1 MDGRW
6 IENAPALAY
15 VKELDAWIVVNNNS
29 EMISWTD
36 DPAEIDW
43 LSTWVLGHGAD
54 KKAKMRVSNPKPKV
68 IKPICNPQSNAN
80 PGVIL
85 PMRRP

>member
-6 IENAPALAY
+6 IDNAPALAY
-15 VKELDAWIVVNNNS
+15 VKELDAWIVVNNKS

-43 LSTWVLGHGAD
+43 FSTWVLAQGTD
-54 KKAKMRVSNPKPKV
+54 KKAKVRVSNPKPKV
-68 IKPICNPQSNAN
+68 IKPICCPRNNAN
-80 PGVIL
+80 AGVIL